1 MFNFICPDLSY
12 LSHIIKLKGDKNM
25 ITNEE
30 VSKIIYEEIKDELE
44 RKPLTK
50 EEINN
55 PLNKERKEALYNAIF
70 CYDEQG
76 NICGYNIQARLAQ
89 KDIYKLR
96 FYLPIIDRS

>member
-1 MFNFICPDLSY
+1 MFNFICPDLSH
-12 LSHIIKLKGDKNM
+12 LSLIIKLKGDKNM

-55 PLNKERKEALYNAIF
+55 PLNKERNY
-70 CYDEQG
+70 
-76 NICGYNIQARLAQ
+76 
-89 KDIYKLR
+89 
-96 FYLPIIDRS
+96 